1 MLSFVPDSSFIGAV
15 GYKPGRLIIQF
26 KGNTSIYEYYF
37 VPKKVY
43 VKLSKSESVGA
54 AFGALVK
61 GRYPSRKKELK

>member
-26 KGNTSIYEYYF
+26 KGNTAIYEYYF

-43 VKLSKSESVGA
+43 VKLSKSASVGA
-54 AFGALVK
+54 AFGELVK
-61 GRYPSRKKELK
+61 G